1 MCTPELFFFVLMPS
15 LGIKLDLEYLQV
27 DPKDLRLKLI
37 CKRISRHIEHRIEEH
52 EKMELHEK
60 VLRAI
65 RSLESSER
73 SIVKDISQ
81 TTREAGTP
89 RSSYASWT
97 LDGPSPRF
105 LD

>member
-37 CKRISRHIEHRIEEH
+37 RKRISRHIEHRIEEH

-60 VLRAI
+60 GELFGLWNR
-65 RSLESSER
+65 L
-73 SIVKDISQ
+73 KDISQ

-89 RSSYASWT
+89 LRSSYASWT